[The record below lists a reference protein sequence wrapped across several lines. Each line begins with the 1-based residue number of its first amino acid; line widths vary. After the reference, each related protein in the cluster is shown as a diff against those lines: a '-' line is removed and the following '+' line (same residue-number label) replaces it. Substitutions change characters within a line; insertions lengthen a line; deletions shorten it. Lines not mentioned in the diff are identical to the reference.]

1 MTSIRRLASAVGR
14 HPALATVVIVL
25 LPIILAACTNGGSG
39 GSGY

>member
-1 MTSIRRLASAVGR
+1 MKAIRRLAYVVGR
-14 HPALATVVIVL
+14 RPALAGVIFVV